1 MAAFNFD
8 IRVCFE
14 QTLMYLSQ
22 DHWILTLCTFNL
34 NHQLIFIL
42 NMCCSSVD
50 SALTYYFVPIIHTL
64 QMHTRGHKKLNSKK
78 I

>member
-42 NMCCSSVD
+42 NCVVVL
-50 SALTYYFVPIIHTL
+50 LTLH
-64 QMHTRGHKKLNSKK
+64 
-78 I
+78 